1 MAQGRKRVGK
11 VNRDIVYQVALLLVI
26 GAVLYLVAATTQ
38 ENLARLGVDSGIDFL
53 WKRAGFEIGQK
64 LIPYNAN
71 STIAHA
77 FVVALLNTLLLAA
90 VSIICASILGVI
102 IGLARLS
109 DNWMV
114 SRLAT
119 AYIEIFRNIPA
130 LLQIFFWYFVVLR
143 TLPRSSESIDL
154 FNCIF
159 LNNRGLFLP
168 TVSFGQGWAWIAA
181 AVFFAWALA
190 RISHQLMRP
199 RLSFLRQRARAPSTR
214 QICREQIWTSEGRP
228 QGAPQGWVAS
238 TTAML
243 SVAGTRWRKKFGAI
257 IASTGEKCGL
267 VYFLRRQEQQQDLAP
282 GRTRPETARVNLATS
297 RNLLILAG
305 IVGVVVLFDGLELH
319 VPRETRFGYRG
330 GIVMMPEFL
339 SLVVGL
345 SMYNAT
351 YIGEIVRSGFTS
363 ISRGQVEAADSLGL
377 TRYLTIRLILFP
389 QALRVIIPPLTTVY
403 LNLFKST
410 SLAAAIAYP
419 ELVSVFVG
427 TVNNLVGQPVFIM
440 AITMAVY
447 VFVSLCLSLFLNW
460 YNRKIALTGV
470 S

>member
-1 MAQGRKRVGK
+1 MVKREF
-11 VNRDIVYQVALLLVI
+11 VYQVALLCII
-26 GAVLYLVAATTQ
+26 GTVVYLIAATTQ

-64 LIPYNAN
+64 LIPFNAD
-71 STIAHA
+71 STIARA
-77 FVVALLNTLLLAA
+77 FIVALLNTVLLAA
-90 VSIICASILGVI
+90 VSIICASILGTI
-102 IGLARLS
+102 IGIARLS
-109 DNWMV
+109 DNWLV

-119 AYIEIFRNIPA
+119 AYIEIFRNIPS

-143 TLPRSSESIDL
+143 TLPRSSESIEF

-168 TVSFGQGWAWIAA
+168 AVSFGQGWAWIMAA
-181 AVFFAWALA
+181 LLSAWA
-190 RISHQLMRP
+190 
-199 RLSFLRQRARAPSTR
+199 
-214 QICREQIWTSEGRP
+214 
-228 QGAPQGWVAS
+228 
-238 TTAML
+238 
-243 SVAGTRWRKKFGAI
+243 
-257 IASTGEKCGL
+257 L
-267 VYFLRRQEQQQDLAP
+267 VYFLRRQERRRDSTP
-282 GRTRPETARVNLATS
+282 GRTRPEPGKTNLVTS
-297 RNLLILAG
+297 WNLLILAG
-305 IVGVVVLFDGLELH
+305 IAGIVVLLAGVQLE
-319 VPRETRFGYRG
+319 VPQETRFGYRG

-363 ISRGQVEAADSLGL
+363 IPRGQTEAADSLGL
-377 TRYLTIRLILFP
+377 SRYFTVRLVLFP

-419 ELVSVFVG
+419 EIVSVFVG

-447 VFVSLCLSLFLNW
+447 VFISLCISLFLNW
-460 YNRKIALTGV
+460 YNRKIALTV
-470 S
+470 A

>member
-1 MAQGRKRVGK
+1 M
-11 VNRDIVYQVALLLVI
+11 NRDIVYQVALLLVI

-109 DNWMV
+109 DNWLV

-168 TVSFGQGWAWIAA
+168 AVSFGQGWAWIAA

-214 QICREQIWTSEGRP
+214 
-228 QGAPQGWVAS
+228 A
-238 TTAML
+238 TAML

-267 VYFLRRQEQQQDLAP
+267 VYFLRRQEQQRDIAP

-305 IVGVVVLFDGLELH
+305 IVGAVVLFDGLELH

-447 VFVSLCLSLFLNW
+447 VFVSLCISLFLNW
-460 YNRKIALTGV
+460 YNRKIALTVV

>member
-1 MAQGRKRVGK
+1 MVKREF
-11 VNRDIVYQVALLLVI
+11 VYQVALLCII
-26 GAVLYLVAATTQ
+26 GTVVYLIAATTQ

-64 LIPYNAN
+64 LIPFNAD
-71 STIAHA
+71 STIARA
-77 FVVALLNTLLLAA
+77 FIVALLNTVLLAA
-90 VSIICASILGVI
+90 VSIICASILGTI
-102 IGLARLS
+102 IGIARLS
-109 DNWMV
+109 DNWLV

-119 AYIEIFRNIPA
+119 AYIEIFRNIPS

-143 TLPRSSESIDL
+143 TLPRSSESIEF

-168 TVSFGQGWAWIAA
+168 AVSFGQGWAWIMAA
-181 AVFFAWALA
+181 LLSAWA
-190 RISHQLMRP
+190 
-199 RLSFLRQRARAPSTR
+199 
-214 QICREQIWTSEGRP
+214 
-228 QGAPQGWVAS
+228 
-238 TTAML
+238 
-243 SVAGTRWRKKFGAI
+243 
-257 IASTGEKCGL
+257 L
-267 VYFLRRQEQQQDLAP
+267 VYFLRRQERRRDSTP
-282 GRTRPETARVNLATS
+282 GRTRPEPGKTNLVTS
-297 RNLLILAG
+297 WNLLILAG
-305 IVGVVVLFDGLELH
+305 IAGIVVLLAGVQLE
-319 VPRETRFGYRG
+319 VPQETRFGYRG

-363 ISRGQVEAADSLGL
+363 IPRGQTEAADSLGL
-377 TRYLTIRLILFP
+377 SRYFTVRLVLFP

-419 ELVSVFVG
+419 EVVSVFVG

-447 VFVSLCLSLFLNW
+447 VFISLCISLFLNW
-460 YNRKIALTGV
+460 YNRKIALTV
-470 S
+470 A

>member
-1 MAQGRKRVGK
+1 MVSRE
-11 VNRDIVYQVALLLVI
+11 IVYQVALLVI
-26 GAVLYLVAATTQ
+26 IGTVVYLVAATTQ

-64 LIPYNAN
+64 LIPFNAD

-77 FVVALLNTLLLAA
+77 FIVALLNTLLLAA

-102 IGLARLS
+102 IGIARLS
-109 DNWMV
+109 DNWLV

-119 AYIEIFRNIPA
+119 AYIEIFRNIPS

-168 TVSFGQGWAWIAA
+168 AVSFGQGWAWIMAA
-181 AVFFAWALA
+181 LLSAWA
-190 RISHQLMRP
+190 
-199 RLSFLRQRARAPSTR
+199 
-214 QICREQIWTSEGRP
+214 
-228 QGAPQGWVAS
+228 
-238 TTAML
+238 
-243 SVAGTRWRKKFGAI
+243 
-257 IASTGEKCGL
+257 L
-267 VYFLRRQEQQQDLAP
+267 VYFLRRQERRQDITSGRSRP
-282 GRTRPETARVNLATS
+282 GPGKANLVTS
-297 RNLLILAG
+297 WNLLILAG
-305 IVGVVVLFDGLELH
+305 IAGIAVLLAGVQLQ
-319 VPRETRFGYRG
+319 VPQETRFGYRG

-351 YIGEIVRSGFTS
+351 YIGEIVRSGFAS
-363 ISRGQVEAADSLGL
+363 IPRGQTEAADSLGL
-377 TRYLTIRLILFP
+377 SRHLTVRLVLFP

-419 ELVSVFVG
+419 EVVSVFVG

-447 VFVSLCLSLFLNW
+447 VFVSLCISLFLNW
-460 YNRKIALTGV
+460 YNRKIALMV
-470 S
+470 A

>member
-1 MAQGRKRVGK
+1 MVDMVSRE
-11 VNRDIVYQVALLLVI
+11 IVYQVALLVI
-26 GAVLYLVAATTQ
+26 IGTVVYLIAATTQ

-64 LIPYNAN
+64 LIPFNAD

-77 FVVALLNTLLLAA
+77 FIVALLNTLLLAA

-102 IGLARLS
+102 IGIARLS
-109 DNWMV
+109 DNWLV

-119 AYIEIFRNIPA
+119 AYIEIFRNIPS

-168 TVSFGQGWAWIAA
+168 AVSFGQGWAWIMAA
-181 AVFFAWALA
+181 LLSAWA
-190 RISHQLMRP
+190 
-199 RLSFLRQRARAPSTR
+199 
-214 QICREQIWTSEGRP
+214 
-228 QGAPQGWVAS
+228 
-238 TTAML
+238 
-243 SVAGTRWRKKFGAI
+243 
-257 IASTGEKCGL
+257 L
-267 VYFLRRQEQQQDLAP
+267 VYFLRRQERRQDSTSGRSRP
-282 GRTRPETARVNLATS
+282 GPGKANLVTS
-297 RNLLILAG
+297 WNLLILAG
-305 IVGVVVLFDGLELH
+305 IAGIVVLLAGVQLQ
-319 VPRETRFGYRG
+319 VPQETRFGYRG

-351 YIGEIVRSGFTS
+351 YIGEIVRSGFAS
-363 ISRGQVEAADSLGL
+363 IPRGQTEAADSLGL
-377 TRYLTIRLILFP
+377 SRHLTVRLVLFP

-419 ELVSVFVG
+419 EVVSVFVG

-447 VFVSLCLSLFLNW
+447 VFVSLCISLFLNW
-460 YNRKIALTGV
+460 YNRKIALTV
-470 S
+470 A

>member
-1 MAQGRKRVGK
+1 MVKREF
-11 VNRDIVYQVALLLVI
+11 VYQVALLCII
-26 GAVLYLVAATTQ
+26 GTVVYLIAATTQ

-64 LIPYNAN
+64 LIPFNAD
-71 STIAHA
+71 STIARA
-77 FVVALLNTLLLAA
+77 FIVALLNTVLLAA
-90 VSIICASILGVI
+90 VSIICASILGTI
-102 IGLARLS
+102 IGIARLS
-109 DNWMV
+109 DNWLV

-119 AYIEIFRNIPA
+119 AYIEIFRNIPS

-143 TLPRSSESIDL
+143 TLPRSSESIEF

-168 TVSFGQGWAWIAA
+168 AASFGQGWSWIMAA
-181 AVFFAWALA
+181 LLSAWA
-190 RISHQLMRP
+190 
-199 RLSFLRQRARAPSTR
+199 
-214 QICREQIWTSEGRP
+214 
-228 QGAPQGWVAS
+228 
-238 TTAML
+238 
-243 SVAGTRWRKKFGAI
+243 
-257 IASTGEKCGL
+257 L
-267 VYFLRRQEQQQDLAP
+267 VYFLRRQERRRDITP
-282 GRTRPETARVNLATS
+282 GRTRPEPGKTNLVTS
-297 RNLLILAG
+297 WNLLILAG
-305 IVGVVVLFDGLELH
+305 IAGIVVLLAGVQLQ
-319 VPRETRFGYRG
+319 VPQETRFGYRG

-363 ISRGQVEAADSLGL
+363 IPRGQTEAADSLGL
-377 TRYLTIRLILFP
+377 SRYFTVRLVLFP

-419 ELVSVFVG
+419 EIVSVFVG

-447 VFVSLCLSLFLNW
+447 VFISLCISLFLNW
-460 YNRKIALTGV
+460 YNRKIALTV
-470 S
+470 A

>member
-1 MAQGRKRVGK
+1 M

-26 GAVLYLVAATTQ
+26 GTVLYLVAATTQ

-109 DNWMV
+109 DNWLV

-168 TVSFGQGWAWIAA
+168 AVSFGQGWAWIAA
-181 AVFFAWALA
+181 AVFFAWAL
-190 RISHQLMRP
+190 
-199 RLSFLRQRARAPSTR
+199 
-214 QICREQIWTSEGRP
+214 
-228 QGAPQGWVAS
+228 
-238 TTAML
+238 
-243 SVAGTRWRKKFGAI
+243 
-257 IASTGEKCGL
+257 
-267 VYFLRRQEQQQDLAP
+267 VYFLRRQEQQRDLVP

-305 IVGVVVLFDGLELH
+305 IVGAVVLFDGIELH

-447 VFVSLCLSLFLNW
+447 VFVSLCISLFLNW
-460 YNRKIALTGV
+460 YNRKIALTGA
-470 S
+470 

>member
-1 MAQGRKRVGK
+1 M
-11 VNRDIVYQVALLLVI
+11 NRDIIYQVALLLVI
-26 GAVLYLVAATTQ
+26 GAVVYLIAATTQ

-64 LIPYNAN
+64 LIPFNAN
-71 STIAHA
+71 STIARA
-77 FVVALLNTLLLAA
+77 FIVALLNTMLLAA
-90 VSIICASILGVI
+90 VSIICASILGAI
-102 IGLARLS
+102 IGIARLS
-109 DNWMV
+109 DNWLV

-119 AYIEIFRNIPA
+119 AYIEIFRNIPS

-143 TLPRSSESIDL
+143 TLPRSSESIEF

-168 TVSFGQGWAWIAA
+168 AVSFAQGWAWIMAA
-181 AVFFAWALA
+181 LLSAWAL
-190 RISHQLMRP
+190 IY
-199 RLSFLRQRARAPSTR
+199 
-214 QICREQIWTSEGRP
+214 I
-228 QGAPQGWVAS
+228 
-238 TTAML
+238 
-243 SVAGTRWRKKFGAI
+243 
-257 IASTGEKCGL
+257 
-267 VYFLRRQEQQQDLAP
+267 LRRQERQRDITP
-282 GRTRPETARVNLATS
+282 GRTRPEPGKANLVTS
-297 RNLLILAG
+297 WNLLILAG
-305 IVGVVVLFDGLELH
+305 IVATVVLLAGVQLE
-319 VPRETRFGYRG
+319 VPQETRFGYRG

-363 ISRGQVEAADSLGL
+363 IPRGQTEAADSLGL
-377 TRYLTIRLILFP
+377 SRYFTVRLVLFP

-419 ELVSVFVG
+419 EIVSVFVG

-447 VFVSLCLSLFLNW
+447 VFISLCISLFLNW
-460 YNRKIALTGV
+460 YNRKIALTV
-470 S
+470 A

>member
-1 MAQGRKRVGK
+1 M

-109 DNWMV
+109 DNWLV

-168 TVSFGQGWAWIAA
+168 AVSFGQGWAWIAA
-181 AVFFAWALA
+181 AVFFAWAMIYSL
-190 RISHQLMRP
+190 RKKE
-199 RLSFLRQRARAPSTR
+199 RQRKFVHGQALPESSRSNPL
-214 QICREQIWTSEGRP
+214 TS
-228 QGAPQGWVAS
+228 W
-238 TTAML
+238 
-243 SVAGTRWRKKFGAI
+243 
-257 IASTGEKCGL
+257 
-267 VYFLRRQEQQQDLAP
+267 
-282 GRTRPETARVNLATS
+282 
-297 RNLLILAG
+297 NLLILAG
-305 IVGVVVLFDGLELH
+305 MAGAVILVAGAH
-319 VPRETRFGYRG
+319 WQVPQETRFGYRG

-363 ISRGQVEAADSLGL
+363 IPRGQSEAANSLGL
-377 TRYLTIRLILFP
+377 PRHLTNRLVLFP

-447 VFVSLCLSLFLNW
+447 VFVSLCISLFLNW
-460 YNRKIALTGV
+460 YNRKIALAGA
-470 S
+470 

>member
-1 MAQGRKRVGK
+1 MVSRE
-11 VNRDIVYQVALLLVI
+11 IVYQVALLVI
-26 GAVLYLVAATTQ
+26 IGTVVYLIAATTQ

-64 LIPYNAN
+64 LIPFNAD
-71 STIAHA
+71 STIARA
-77 FVVALLNTLLLAA
+77 FIVALLNTMLLAA
-90 VSIICASILGVI
+90 VSIICASILGTI
-102 IGLARLS
+102 IGIARLS
-109 DNWMV
+109 DNWLV

-119 AYIEIFRNIPA
+119 AYIEIFRNIPS

-143 TLPRSSESIDL
+143 TLPRSSESIEF

-168 TVSFGQGWAWIAA
+168 AVSFGQGWAWIMAA
-181 AVFFAWALA
+181 LLSAWA
-190 RISHQLMRP
+190 
-199 RLSFLRQRARAPSTR
+199 
-214 QICREQIWTSEGRP
+214 
-228 QGAPQGWVAS
+228 
-238 TTAML
+238 
-243 SVAGTRWRKKFGAI
+243 
-257 IASTGEKCGL
+257 L
-267 VYFLRRQEQQQDLAP
+267 VYFLRRQERRRDSTP
-282 GRTRPETARVNLATS
+282 GRTRPEPGKTNLVTS
-297 RNLLILAG
+297 WNLLILAG
-305 IVGVVVLFDGLELH
+305 IAGIVVLLAGVQLQ
-319 VPRETRFGYRG
+319 VPQETRFGYRG

-363 ISRGQVEAADSLGL
+363 IPRGQTEAADSLGL
-377 TRYLTIRLILFP
+377 SRYFTVRLVLFP

-419 ELVSVFVG
+419 EVVSVFVG

-447 VFVSLCLSLFLNW
+447 VFISLCISLFLNW
-460 YNRKIALTGV
+460 YNRKIALTV
-470 S
+470 A

>member
-1 MAQGRKRVGK
+1 M
-11 VNRDIVYQVALLLVI
+11 NRDIVYQVALLVI
-26 GAVLYLVAATTQ
+26 IGTVVYLIAATTQ

-64 LIPYNAN
+64 LIPFNAE
-71 STIAHA
+71 STIARA
-77 FVVALLNTLLLAA
+77 FIVALLNTMLLAA

-102 IGLARLS
+102 IGVARLS
-109 DNWMV
+109 DNWLV

-119 AYIEIFRNIPA
+119 AYIEIFRNIPS

-143 TLPRSSESIDL
+143 TLPRSSESIEF

-159 LNNRGLFLP
+159 LNNRGLFVPAVGL
-168 TVSFGQGWAWIAA
+168 GQGWAWIVAA
-181 AVFFAWALA
+181 LFFAWAMIYL
-190 RISHQLMRP
+190 
-199 RLSFLRQRARAPSTR
+199 LRKQERRRNVMSGFNRAESVGASPL
-214 QICREQIWTSEGRP
+214 TS
-228 QGAPQGWVAS
+228 WS
-238 TTAML
+238 
-243 SVAGTRWRKKFGAI
+243 
-257 IASTGEKCGL
+257 
-267 VYFLRRQEQQQDLAP
+267 
-282 GRTRPETARVNLATS
+282 
-297 RNLLILAG
+297 LLILAG
-305 IVGVVVLFDGLELH
+305 MVGIFILAASAH
-319 VPRETRFGYRG
+319 WQVPQETRFGYRG

-351 YIGEIVRSGFTS
+351 YIGEIVRSGFAS
-363 ISRGQVEAADSLGL
+363 IPRGQTEAADSLGL
-377 TRYLTIRLILFP
+377 SRHLTVRLVLFP

-419 ELVSVFVG
+419 EVVSVFVG

-447 VFVSLCLSLFLNW
+447 VFVSLCISLFLNW
-460 YNRKIALTGV
+460 YNRKIALTV
-470 S
+470 A